1 MKLIKLEILN
11 LASLDKADGEV
22 INFTEGA
29 LGDTSIF
36 SIVGQTGSGK
46 STLLDAI
53 CLALYNRAPRYPK
66 VKGERNTK
74 IEIYGESDDMET
86 NRLSPLDGRN
96 ILTTGKKDGYS
107 KLTFL
112 ANNGNVYR
120 AEWHVHFNQ
129 KRFDDAQTLLYQVVN
144 QNGVQSEI
152 HRDWSEL
159 QQIIGLDYDQFLRT
173 VVIAQGSFA
182 NFLKAKENE
191 RYELLEKIIGC
202 EDLYNNISAK
212 IKEKKDSAQKRFD
225 AVKAQVDAYKQN
237 LLPDEELSVL
247 EEIKVQLE
255 EYEKKLDEKK
265 LIVEGELKWYA
276 DDVNLQTTV
285 AARKKEEESAVEAWN
300 AIKGDVAKLD
310 LHDLISPAM
319 DIRREAKRLEDAIE
333 STGRTIEQLKQRI
346 VADENAISENEK
358 VQIELKS
365 KAEAAQKTVDDA
377 IPHIQAARVLRTD
390 IGHAQS
396 ELSEKKTAYSNAES
410 AKNSADKAV
419 ADNLNEIANAT
430 NKKVEAELKL
440 KQLNDE
446 VAEKKKRLLKAEA
459 DAISKLE
466 EERKKIDGLSAGK
479 LQQAKDKAVAD
490 VNDLEKAID
499 IVEFIDSL
507 NSDLSKNTARKTELE
522 SENAILEEKLK
533 TLTIE
538 SLSKEVE
545 GLQKAYTLMTSESV
559 VSLRKSLEDGKP
571 CPVCGNIHHVY
582 VDGGEEL
589 DEATSAVKSSL
600 DGKKALLEQQKT
612 KEKTLSDQQSKNL
625 GELKS
630 VKTSVQNISASLADS
645 EVKWNVIAEK
655 HAGWSKD
662 RSVLSGMAGS
672 LKATKDR
679 CEKELSS
686 FNQIKAE
693 IERLDEIKDGAS
705 KAKADYEVFS
715 AEALKNAGILV
726 NEADKDL
733 ARHQSLTGNLLSQQ
747 KEKDTAKCK
756 AYDEC
761 VSADS
766 KLKDLQKKYEAELG
780 GKDPDDEEKRLSDAK
795 KQADDAVSAKVD
807 EIAGQ
812 KQTLQGHVGERTANE
827 EKKSADVQSKN
838 IETDK
843 LNSWIIDFNSTA
855 DSPVS
860 ILIVDD
866 MLSATDNWDSIR
878 RLKDSRKEALS
889 AASARRVEAE
899 NSREEHLKTKPNRSQ
914 EEIAEEKESLANSSQ
929 QQKLVETQAKL
940 NNHNQAVKEIGGKAV
955 ELNVATQDNEDWK
968 AINESIGGDGKM
980 LRKIAQC
987 YTLRFLIEHAND
999 EIRKFNSRYEL
1010 MQVKNSLGIRVIDHD
1025 RADDIR
1031 DTTSL
1036 SGGETFV
1043 VSLGLALGLSALS
1056 SRNISFEN
1064 LFIDEGFGTL
1074 DQEYLSTVIDSLSL
1088 LQMSQGKKVG
1098 VISHTDTMSERITTQ
1113 IRCIKNGNSGS
1124 SHIEIYPM

>member
-11 LASLDKADGEV
+11 LASLDKAGGEV
-22 INFTEGA
+22 IDFTEGA

-36 SIVGQTGSGK
+36 SIVGPTGSGK

-53 CLALYNRAPRYPK
+53 CLALYNRAPRYPHK
-66 VKGERNTK
+66 KGDRDR
-74 IEIYGESDDMET
+74 IEIYGDGGDGEK
-86 NRLSPLDGRN
+86 NRLSPADGRN

-112 ANNGNVYR
+112 ANNGNIYR

-129 KRFDDAQTLLYQVVN
+129 RTFNDPQTLLFQITN
-144 QNGVQSEI
+144 ENGVQRELQC
-152 HRDWSEL
+152 DWSEL

-173 VVIAQGSFA
+173 VLIAQGSFA
-182 NFLKAKENE
+182 YFLKSKENE

-202 EDLYNNISAK
+202 EDLYNNISAM
-212 IKEKKDSAQKRFD
+212 IKEKKESAQKRFD

-237 LLPDEELSVL
+237 LLSEEELFTL

-255 EYEKKLDEKK
+255 EFEKKLEEKK
-265 LIVEGELKWYA
+265 LIVESELKWYA

-285 AARKKEEESAVEAWN
+285 TARKKEEENAVEAWN

-319 DIRREAKRLEDAIE
+319 GIRREVKRLEEAIV
-333 STGRTIEQLKQRI
+333 SADRIIEQLKQRI
-346 VADENAISENEK
+346 DAAVNTISENK
-358 VQIELKS
+358 KIQIELKN
-365 KAEAAQKTVDDA
+365 KADAAQKSVDDA
-377 IPHIQAARVLRTD
+377 MPHIQTARDLRTH

-396 ELSEKKTAYSNAES
+396 ELSEKNAAYKSAES
-410 AKNSADKAV
+410 AKNIADKAV

-430 NKKVEAELKL
+430 NKKTEAEAKL
-440 KQLNDE
+440 KQLNDDA
-446 VAEKKKRLLKAEA
+446 AEKKQRLLKAEA

-466 EERKKIDGLSAGK
+466 EERKKIDGLSAVK
-479 LQQAKDKAVAD
+479 LQQAKDNAVAD
-490 VNDLEKAID
+490 VNDFEKAIN

-507 NSDLSKNTARKTELE
+507 NSDLSKNTARKTELKN
-522 SENAILEEKLK
+522 ENAILEEKLK
-533 TLTIE
+533 ALSIE

-545 GLQKAYTLMTSESV
+545 GLQKAYTFMTSESV

-600 DGKKALLEQQKT
+600 DDKKTLLEQQK
-612 KEKTLSDQQSKNL
+612 KEEKILSDQQSKNL

-630 VKTSVQNISASLADS
+630 VETSVQNITASLTDS
-645 EVKWNVIAEK
+645 EVKWNAIAEK
-655 HAGWSKD
+655 HVGWSKD
-662 RSVLSGMAGS
+662 RSVLSGMADN

-686 FNQIKAE
+686 YNQIKVE

-705 KAKADYEVFS
+705 KAKADYEVSS
-715 AEALKNAGILV
+715 AEALKNAGVLV
-726 NEADKDL
+726 NEADKNL
-733 ARHQSLTGNLLSQQ
+733 ARYQSLTDNLLSQQ
-747 KEKDTAKCK
+747 KEKDVAKSK

-766 KLKDLQKKYEAELG
+766 KLKELQKKYDAELG
-780 GKDPDDEEKRLSDAK
+780 GKDPDEEEKRLSDAK
-795 KQADDAVSAKVD
+795 KHADDAVSAKVD

-812 KQTLQGHVGERTANE
+812 KQTLQGLVGEKTANE
-827 EKKSADVQSKN
+827 EKKNADIQSKN

-878 RLKDSRKEALS
+878 RLKDARKDALS
-889 AASARRVEAE
+889 AATARRVEAE
-899 NSREEHLKTKPNRSQ
+899 NNRDEHQKTKPNRSQ
-914 EEIAEEKESLANSSQ
+914 EEIVAEKESLANSSQ

-955 ELNVATQDNEDWK
+955 ELNVATLDNEDWK

-1010 MQVKNSLGIRVIDHD
+1010 MQVKNSLGIRIIDHD